1 MDNVTVTLPRS
12 DWQVLQAGLW
22 KLPMENAFHTLQR
35 LQQALRSADEAQAIV
50 QRAIDQQVATANG
63 QGDAA

>member
-22 KLPMENAFHTLQR
+22 KLPMDVAFQPLQR
-35 LQQALRSADEAQAIV
+35 LQQALRSAEDVDAMIPGTV
-50 QRAIDQQVATANG
+50 SRDVANAN
-63 QGDAA
+63 GDAA